1 MAQRILTLFLALVLT
16 PLAARAA
23 DGPITYHTATVVAL
37 DPQRRTVT
45 VDAAG
50 GTLGALSLGAGVE
63 AGDLRAGD
71 AVLLGERVVD
81 GGRRVVLLRRAAPSD
96 AQMMAMPAVSAAD
109 VYSSSS
115 IRRPMTLVP
124 NPHGP
129 GESRDVDL
137 QVRQR
142 ALLLEE
148 TPAEPV
154 ASVAVTTAPPPV
166 KVAAIAVETQ
176 PDDDNGSLEVART
189 RAMDELEQTL
199 ISMDPLVRET
209 DLLWA
214 TYRQGCPTAAGV
226 GDRSWLDLAS
236 AATATDGPCAER
248 RNQLGDVSARVERQL
263 ENAQS
268 RARTASV
275 PPGRIRRLLE
285 RYGLE
290 AAAR

>member
-1 MAQRILTLFLALVLT
+1 MAQRILTLFLALALT
-16 PLAARAA
+16 PPSARAA
-23 DGPITYHTATVVAL
+23 EGPITYHTATIVAL

-45 VDAAG
+45 VDTAGATLAA
-50 GTLGALSLGAGVE
+50 LPLDSGVG

-71 AVLLGERVVD
+71 AVLVGERVGD
-81 GGRRVVLLRRAAPSD
+81 GGRRVVLLRRAATSD
-96 AQMMAMPAVSAAD
+96 AAVSMPAVPAAD
-109 VYSSSS
+109 SYSSSS
-115 IRRPMTLVP
+115 TRRPMTLVP
-124 NPHGP
+124 NPHAP
-129 GESRDVDL
+129 GESRDLDL
-137 QVRQR
+137 QMRQR

-154 ASVAVTTAPPPV
+154 AAPVAPPPPVAV
-166 KVAAIAVETQ
+166 KTAAIAVETQ
-176 PDDDNGSLEVART
+176 PEDDGGLEVART

-199 ISMDPLVRET
+199 ISMDGLIRET

-214 TYRQGCPTAAGV
+214 AYRQGCPTASGV
-226 GDRSWLDLAS
+226 GERSWLDLSS
-236 AATATDGPCAER
+236 AATATEGPCAER
-248 RNQLGDVSARVERQL
+248 RSQLGDVSARIERQL

-268 RARTASV
+268 RARAASV